1 MPYNLD
7 FCERFGYPVQVRN
20 HFVQILDQIHLH
32 LGVENVILVVLFGST
47 SRGEL
52 TYEITEDNQI
62 ELFSDYEFLIVTKKG
77 IPRERVTRLVQAFL
91 ENKVRW
97 QITNP
102 LFHTEFMYNTAIKL
116 NTKRLMV
123 RNIPSFELFETGI
136 VIYGEE
142 QVWRKYVGRITP
154 QNLNL
159 GATNELIIERLWKQ
173 LQLVWESGS
182 DGTGKMRSDRVAMYF
197 TARNAL
203 EILTILLPNVGVLI
217 PGYQARNEYF
227 AQHSEYS
234 DFLPPTLGPFLRDC
248 LDAKLNLRFS
258 GAYEYYYE
266 QMLSGYLALT
276 SWLINSEN
284 GRATTL
290 SQLPDVCRLLTG
302 IKHLIFREPLI
313 WQCVRV
319 MKDYRMARKLGILRP
334 PRWALREKRP
344 HVLALLMYI
353 HWWILGQLCC
363 YKLPEDSL
371 HEAQQLLAKI
381 NLSGET
387 SSSDWAGVVNQTY
400 GLLESWR
407 KTS

>member
-1 MPYNLD
+1 MLLD
-7 FCERFGYPVQVRN
+7 GPM
-20 HFVQILDQIHLH
+20 H
-32 LGVENVILVVLFGST
+32 GA
-47 SRGEL
+47 
-52 TYEITEDNQI
+52 
-62 ELFSDYEFLIVTKKG
+62 
-77 IPRERVTRLVQAFL
+77 AFL
-91 ENKVRW
+91 AYV
-97 QITNP
+97 
-102 LFHTEFMYNTAIKL
+102 
-116 NTKRLMV
+116 
-123 RNIPSFELFETGI
+123 
-136 VIYGEE
+136 E
-142 QVWRKYVGRITP
+142 QVLAPELKPGDIVVMD
-154 QNLNL
+154 NLPAHKVKGVRQGIEDA
-159 GATNELIIERLWKQ
+159 GAGLLYLPPYSPEHNRIERLWKQ

-334 PRWALREKRP
+334 TRWALREKRP

-400 GLLESWR
+400 GLLETWR